1 MTTAVLENK
10 VFDMIMALNL
20 SNSSLMAIAGKLID
34 KANASHPKRMPADS
48 DIKCADI
55 EEARRFIDSLT
66 MTGGQEVPNDER
78 GIEARIEKY
87 L

>member
-20 SNSSLMAIAGKLID
+20 SNSSLMSIADKLID
-34 KANASHPKRMPADS
+34 KVNASHPKRVSAGS
-48 DIKCADI
+48 DAKGADI
-55 EEARRFIDSLT
+55 EEARRFIESLT
-66 MTGGQEVPNDER
+66 MTGGKEVPNNER
-78 GIEARIEKY
+78 GIEARIEKH